1 MITLGQF
8 VQSQHPGINKDPYG
22 YKIVN
27 LLSLFE
33 SSKEGNKYT
42 DLESKFDELYQSPE
56 SFPEELLNKQ
66 IYHIEPTK
74 GKTGRLFL
82 RIILI

>member
-1 MITLGQF
+1 MITLDQF
-8 VQSQHPGINKDPYG
+8 LESQHPGINKDPYG

-33 SSKEGNKYT
+33 AAKEGDKYN
-42 DLESKFDELYQSPE
+42 DLETKFDQLYQSTE
-56 SFPEELLNKQ
+56 SFPDELLNKQ
-66 IYHIEPTK
+66 IYHVEPTK
-74 GKTGRLFL
+74 SETGCLFL